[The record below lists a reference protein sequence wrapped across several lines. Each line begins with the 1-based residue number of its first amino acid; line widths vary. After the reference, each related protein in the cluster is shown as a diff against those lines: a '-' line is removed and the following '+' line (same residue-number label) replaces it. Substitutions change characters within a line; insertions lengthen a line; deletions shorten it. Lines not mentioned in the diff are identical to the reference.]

1 MKTIY
6 QWLAEMEA
14 EAMAQAPARG
24 HSVLVS
30 GRTRID
36 CEYAPKTDKLRWQV
50 DGCKADRELAAKALE
65 RARAFKDLP
74 FSAAKRG

>member
-36 CEYAPKTDKLRWQV
+36 CTYQPKTDRLKWYVNNRM
-50 DGCKADRELAAKALE
+50 ADREIASKALE
-65 RARAFKDLP
+65 QARTHSGKV
-74 FSAAKRG
+74 